1 MRLEAEDKYST
12 AGAGALDENTAAS
25 VKSGQKDA
33 VSDSVKDEIVVLKF
47 GSSVLRN
54 TDDLATAV
62 TEIYRHTRHGRK
74 VVAVVSAF
82 EGETDALYAQA
93 ASLGAGEGSR
103 HAPRL
108 IALGEERSAALL
120 AIACE
125 GTGLDAR
132 IAGARQIAL
141 HAGGPVDD
149 AHPENADVEA
159 LRHEIDRHDVVIVP
173 GFVALGETGEPVLL
187 GRGGTDLTAV
197 FLAYV
202 LGLDG
207 VTLVKDVDGVYDRDP
222 AEAGAAARRY
232 DRLSW
237 EEARSVAGKLIQP
250 KSIDFAA
257 ARETAIHVAR
267 ANAGFGTT
275 VAFHTDE
282 AKAPAVSKKLRVAVA
297 GLGVIGEGAGLR
309 TVADEN
315 DYELCGALVR
325 DASKPRAGVL
335 ISMPVHTDVDKLL
348 SEKPDVIIDALPSG
362 EAGAALIHAA
372 LSQGVSIVSANK
384 QAVAGSLAKLHALA
398 DANGARLAYAAA
410 VGGGAP
416 MVETAQRAAKA
427 GNIVEMTAIL
437 NGTVNFILDLMKGGV
452 SFDDA
457 VRRAQDAGFAE
468 PDPTAD
474 LSGEDARAKIAILA
488 YHAFGVDID
497 LDAIELEALDV
508 DRAAGFL
515 EEGGVWKQ
523 LARISKNGDVLTAR
537 VSFECVDD
545 DPFFSATPGE
555 SNALQAITAEGEVFV
570 CKGKGAGRRPT
581 VESLFADL
589 GDIARARQTV

>member
-1 MRLEAEDKYST
+1 MRLEAEGKYST
-12 AGAGALDENTAAS
+12 AGAAAQSAKATAS
-25 VKSGQKDA
+25 VKSGQTGA
-33 VSDSVKDEIVVLKF
+33 VLNSVANEVIVLKF
-47 GSSVLRN
+47 GSSVLRD

-62 TEIYRHTRHGRK
+62 TEIYRHVRHGRK

-93 ASLGAGEGSR
+93 ASLGAGAESR

-132 IAGARQIAL
+132 IAGARQISL

-149 AHPENADVEA
+149 AHPESADVEA
-159 LRHEIDRHDVVIVP
+159 LRYEIDRHEVVIVP

-197 FLAYV
+197 FLAHA

-222 AEAGAAARRY
+222 AEAGAVARRY

-237 EEARSVAGKLIQP
+237 DEARSVAGKLVQP

-257 ARETAIHVAR
+257 ARETAIHVVR
-267 ANAGFGTT
+267 ANAASGTT

-282 AKAPAVSKKLRVAVA
+282 PKAPITSKKLRIAVA
-297 GLGVIGEGAGLR
+297 GLGVIGEGAAFR
-309 TVADEN
+309 TVADDN
-315 DYELCGALVR
+315 DYELCATLVR
-325 DASKPRAGVL
+325 DASKPRADAL
-335 ISMPVHTDVDKLL
+335 ASIPVHTDIDKFL
-348 SEKPDVIIDALPSG
+348 SEKPEAIIDALPNG
-362 EAGAALIHAA
+362 EAGAALIRAA
-372 LSQGVSIVSANK
+372 LSQGISIVSANK
-384 QAVAGSLAKLHALA
+384 QAVAGSLAELHNLA
-398 DANGARLAYAAA
+398 DANDAHLAYAAS
-410 VGGGAP
+410 VGGGSP
-416 MVETAQRAAKA
+416 MAETAARAAKA
-427 GNIVEMTAIL
+427 GDIVEMTAIL
-437 NGTVNFILDLMKGGV
+437 NGTVNFILDLMKNGAG
-452 SFDDA
+452 FDDA

-488 YHAFGVDID
+488 YHAFGFDID
-497 LDAIELEALDV
+497 LDAIELEALDA

-515 EEGGVWKQ
+515 KEGGVWKQ
-523 LARISKNGDVLTAR
+523 LARISKNGSVLTACVRFER
-537 VSFECVDD
+537 VDN
-545 DPFFSATPGE
+545 DPFLRATPGE
-555 SNALQAITAEGEVFV
+555 SNVLRATTADGEVFV

-589 GDIARARQTV
+589 GDIARDRQTV